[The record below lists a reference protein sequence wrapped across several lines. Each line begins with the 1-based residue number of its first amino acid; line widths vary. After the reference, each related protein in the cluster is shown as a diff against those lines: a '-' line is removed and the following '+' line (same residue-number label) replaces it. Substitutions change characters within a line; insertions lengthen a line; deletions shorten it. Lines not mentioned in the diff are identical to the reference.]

1 MAKDYP
7 VKDLRSFIEVL
18 EDAGELARV
27 KVPVDLNQELGAISK
42 RNIHNNGP
50 ALLFEK
56 PGGSNIPIAMGLLA
70 TRRRYAMAI
79 GVEPDQIAEEW
90 NRRVAN
96 PIPPVTV
103 EAGPCQQHVL
113 EGDEVDLRRLP
124 VPTWNAHDG
133 GAFLTLPCHV
143 TKDPVTG
150 MGNVGIYR
158 NQIHDRNTL
167 GLQIQ
172 PYGHLKLQMQKR
184 PDEPFPVAIVL
195 GADPVVT
202 MAACAPLPFGTDELA
217 VAGALRGKPLEM
229 VPCRTIPL
237 EVPASAQIVI
247 EGEFIP
253 GLVHDEGPFG
263 EFTGYYSEFRRARPA
278 IRVKAITHQDHP
290 ILDMTYEGRQ
300 PSGSTVMIG
309 VPREAELRRQI
320 SLPGI
325 KKIHM
330 TPATAGV
337 LHAVVSVEKPF
348 EGFGKFVGMAVL
360 GCIAGRAVKQVIVVD
375 DDVDPFDPLSVEWA
389 VAMRVQPHRDVDVIK
404 EVQGVVLDPSMPT
417 TKSGERGVTSSKMII
432 DATRYDAKNYSTVCV
447 PSAKA
452 LEKVDRD
459 WDRYGISSA
468 KGGQKDRS

>member
-1 MAKDYP
+1 MEH
-7 VKDLRSFIEVL
+7 SFS
-18 EDAGELARV
+18 G
-27 KVPVDLNQELGAISK
+27 
-42 RNIHNNGP
+42 
-50 ALLFEK
+50 
-56 PGGSNIPIAMGLLA
+56 
-70 TRRRYAMAI
+70 
-79 GVEPDQIAEEW
+79 
-90 NRRVAN
+90 
-96 PIPPVTV
+96 
-103 EAGPCQQHVL
+103 
-113 EGDEVDLRRLP
+113 
-124 VPTWNAHDG
+124 
-133 GAFLTLPCHV
+133 
-143 TKDPVTG
+143 
-150 MGNVGIYR
+150 
-158 NQIHDRNTL
+158 
-167 GLQIQ
+167 
-172 PYGHLKLQMQKR
+172 

-247 EGEFIP
+247 EGEFLP

-263 EFTGYYSEFRRARPA
+263 EFTGYYSELMKARPA

-290 ILDMTYEGRQ
+290 ILDTTYEGCQ

-330 TPATAGV
+330 TPATAGI
-337 LHAVVSVEKPF
+337 LHAVVSVDKPF

-360 GCIAGRAVKQVIVVD
+360 GCMAGRAVKQVIVVD
-375 DDVDPFDPLSVEWA
+375 DDVDPFDALAVEWA
-389 VAMRVQPHRDVDVIK
+389 VATRVQPHRDVDIIK
-404 EVQGVVLDPSMPT
+404 EVQGVVLDPSMPN

-432 DATRYDAKNYSTVCV
+432 DATRYDAKNYSAVCV

-459 WDRYGISSA
+459 WDRYGINPSRG
-468 KGGQKDRS
+468 K